1 VIRLLRLLVAP
12 LSWLLR
18 LVLIAGVRFYQICL
32 RPLLPPLCRFYP
44 SCSEYF
50 IEAVTKYGPV
60 RGACKG
66 VWRIC
71 RCHPWNR
78 GGYDPP

>member
-1 VIRLLRLLVAP
+1 MIRAMSDRLRSGITFCLILLVRA
-12 LSWLLR
+12 
-18 LVLIAGVRFYQICL
+18 YQAVL
-32 RPLLPPLCRFYP
+32 RPVLPSACRFYP

-50 IEAVTKYGPV
+50 ILAVQKHGPL

-71 RCHPWNR
+71 RCNPWHP
-78 GGYDPP
+78 GGHDPP

>member
-1 VIRLLRLLVAP
+1 VIATLGRWLRY
-12 LSWLLR
+12 W
-18 LVLIAGVRFYQICL
+18 LVLVLVMVVRFYQLCL
-32 RPLLPPLCRFYP
+32 RPVLPSVCRFYP

-50 IEAVTKYGPV
+50 ILAVHKHGPI

-66 VWRIC
+66 VGRLC
-71 RCHPWNR
+71 RCHPWSA

>member
-1 VIRLLRLLVAP
+1 MIANLTARLRLGVSAF
-12 LSWLLR
+12 
-18 LVLIAGVRFYQICL
+18 LIAGVRLYQVGV
-32 RPLLPPLCRFYP
+32 RPLLPSVCRFQP

-50 IEAVTKYGPV
+50 IEAVRKYGPL

-66 VWRIC
+66 VGRIC
-71 RCHPWNR
+71 RCHPWNP

>member
-1 VIRLLRLLVAP
+1 MIARFFAVLRALPANF
-12 LSWLLR
+12 
-18 LVLIAGVRFYQICL
+18 LIALVRFYQIVL
-32 RPLLPPLCRFYP
+32 RPLLPSVCRFTP

-50 IEAVTKYGPV
+50 ILAVQKYGPV

-66 VWRIC
+66 VGRIC
-71 RCHPWNR
+71 RCHPWHP

>member
-1 VIRLLRLLVAP
+1 MMRLLRLLLAP
-12 LSWLLR
+12 LSWLLQ
-18 LVLIAGVRFYQICL
+18 LTLIAGVRFYQICL
-32 RPLLPPLCRFYP
+32 RPVLPPLCRFYP

-50 IEAVTKYGPV
+50 IEAVNKYGPV
-60 RGACKG
+60 CGACKG

-71 RCHPWNR
+71 RCNPWNR

>member
-1 VIRLLRLLVAP
+1 MIARVLGAARFG
-12 LSWLLR
+12 LSTF
-18 LVLIAGVRFYQICL
+18 LIGGVRLYQYGL
-32 RPLLPPLCRFYP
+32 RPMLPSLCRFQP

-50 IEAVTKYGPV
+50 IEAVHKHGPM

-66 VWRIC
+66 LWRIC
-71 RCHPWNR
+71 RCNPWTP